1 MRPTIPLAAL
11 IVLCLGGC
19 VDSPPRI
26 GQGLPGNIEEARIAF
41 DRRVKEQF
49 PVGSSEK
56 DLREELRRQRFVF
69 VPSRD
74 SSAGGYSAIYDAG
87 QLVCRVTWVVSW
99 SAEAERIARIAG
111 DRHAVCL

>member
-11 IVLCLGGC
+11 MVLCLGGC

-26 GQGLPGNIEEARIAF
+26 GQGLPDNIEQARVAF

-49 PVGSSEK
+49 PVGSGEK
-56 DLREELRRQRFVF
+56 ALREELGRQRFVF

-74 SSAGGYSAIYDAG
+74 SSPGGYSAIYEAG

-99 SAEAERIARIAG
+99 STEAERITRIAG
-111 DRHAVCL
+111 DRRDVCL